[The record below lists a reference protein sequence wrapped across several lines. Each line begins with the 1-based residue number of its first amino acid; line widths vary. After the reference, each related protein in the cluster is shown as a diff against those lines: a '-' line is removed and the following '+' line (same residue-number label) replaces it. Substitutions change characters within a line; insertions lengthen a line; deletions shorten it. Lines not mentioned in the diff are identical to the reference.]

1 MTDADRT
8 LPPRLDGP
16 LPGTTGHLVVRQP
29 ADEQLDLYRAAVDA
43 TYGSPFHAM
52 SEQEAR
58 DWDELIPPRNRSV
71 VVEQGPEGVER
82 VLGGAGRY
90 DTALSLP
97 GGGRVPVAGLTAVG
111 VAPGAQHRGAFRA
124 LIEAH
129 LDECRARGDAAS
141 VLMASQTPLYGR
153 FGYGLATR
161 AATWEIDSPAARA
174 LAAGAPTAGSVVLE
188 HGRGP
193 ELIEALHGVWEQAGA
208 RRAGSLTRTPAW
220 WERMLS
226 RKKTWVG
233 GGDLLVALHHTP
245 AGVLGGYAL
254 YEVDIDQGRQ
264 GLAEADITIS
274 EMVGVDVAVELD
286 LWRFLA
292 DLPWARTLRWAYAPI
307 DPAALFWLD
316 DPRQLRRMADLDF
329 LWLRPLDLPAL
340 TEARTF
346 AADGSVVLEVTD
358 PRYPEL
364 AGRFELRVA
373 SGRGTWAP
381 TDRSAGLSLS
391 VADLGSLWLGGA
403 SARQLVAVRRISGD
417 PAAAGLLDAMLAV
430 DGPPRCVARF

>member
-141 VLMASQTPLYGR
+141 VAMGAVASRSGSHGVAPGR
-153 FGYGLATR
+153 RAGASPPRVQTR
-161 AATWEIDSPAARA
+161 AAPVFSRRRTQLPSRARACSKEARAAAR
-174 LAAGAPTAGSVVLE
+174 LPS
-188 HGRGP
+188 
-193 ELIEALHGVWEQAGA
+193 
-208 RRAGSLTRTPAW
+208 
-220 WERMLS
+220 
-226 RKKTWVG
+226 
-233 GGDLLVALHHTP
+233 
-245 AGVLGGYAL
+245 
-254 YEVDIDQGRQ
+254 
-264 GLAEADITIS
+264 IS
-274 EMVGVDVAVELD
+274 
-286 LWRFLA
+286 
-292 DLPWARTLRWAYAPI
+292 
-307 DPAALFWLD
+307 
-316 DPRQLRRMADLDF
+316 
-329 LWLRPLDLPAL
+329 
-340 TEARTF
+340 
-346 AADGSVVLEVTD
+346 
-358 PRYPEL
+358 
-364 AGRFELRVA
+364 
-373 SGRGTWAP
+373 
-381 TDRSAGLSLS
+381 
-391 VADLGSLWLGGA
+391 
-403 SARQLVAVRRISGD
+403 
-417 PAAAGLLDAMLAV
+417 
-430 DGPPRCVARF
+430 

>member
-1 MTDADRT
+1 
-8 LPPRLDGP
+8 
-16 LPGTTGHLVVRQP
+16 VRQP
-29 ADEQLDLYRAAVDA
+29 GDEELDLYRAAVDA

-52 SEQEAR
+52 TEKEAR

-71 VVEQGPEGVER
+71 VVEQDPEGIER
-82 VLGGAGRY
+82 ILGGAGRY

-97 GGGRVPVAGLTAVG
+97 GGGRVPVAGLTSVG

-161 AATWEIDSPAARA
+161 AASWEIDSPAARA
-174 LAAGAPTAGSVVLE
+174 LAAGAPTAGSVVME

-193 ELIEALHGVWEQAGA
+193 ELVEALREVWEQAGS
-208 RRAGSLTRTPAW
+208 RRAGSLTRSTAW
-220 WERMLS
+220 WERMLNP
-226 RKKTWVG
+226 KKSWVG

-245 AGVLGGYAL
+245 AGALGGYAL
-254 YEVDIDQGRQ
+254 YEVDIAHGRQ

-274 EMVGVDVAVELD
+274 EMIGLDIAAELD

-292 DLPWARTLRWAYAPI
+292 DLPWSRTLRWAYAPT
-307 DPAALFWLD
+307 DPGPLFWLA

-340 TEARTF
+340 TESRTF
-346 AADGSVVLEVTD
+346 AADGSVVLEVSD
-358 PRYPEL
+358 PRYSDL
-364 AGRFELRVA
+364 AGRYELRAA
-373 SGRGTWAP
+373 SGRGTWTP
-381 TDRSAGLSLS
+381 TQRTAELSLS
-391 VADLGSLWLGGA
+391 VADLGSLWLGGT

-417 PAAAGLLDAMLAV
+417 PTAAGLLDSLLAV
-430 DGPPRCVARF
+430 DGPPRCLARF

>member
-1 MTDADRT
+1 VTDADRA
-8 LPPRLDGP
+8 LQPILAGP
-16 LPGTTGHLVVRQP
+16 LPGRIGRLVVRQP
-29 ADEQLDLYRAAVDA
+29 GDEELDLYRASVDA

-52 SEQEAR
+52 TAQEAH

-71 VVEQGPEGVER
+71 VLEQGPDGIEHL
-82 VLGGAGRY
+82 LGGAGRY
-90 DTALSLP
+90 DTTLSLP
-97 GGGRVPVAGLTAVG
+97 GGRRVPVAGLTAVG

-124 LIEAH
+124 LTEAH

-161 AATWEIDSPAARA
+161 TATWEIDIPAARS

-193 ELIEALHGVWEQAGA
+193 ELIDVLAEVWEQAGA
-208 RRAGSLTRTPAW
+208 RRAGSLTRSPAW

-226 RKKTWVG
+226 PKKSWVG
-233 GGDLLVALHHTP
+233 GGDLLVALHRTP
-245 AGVLGGYAL
+245 SGACGGYAL
-254 YEVDIDQGRQ
+254 YEVDIAHGRQ

-274 EMVGVDVAVELD
+274 EMVGVDAAVELD

-307 DPAALFWLD
+307 DPAPMFWLT

-340 TEARTF
+340 TESRAF
-346 AADGSVVLEVTD
+346 AADGSVVLEVSD
-358 PRYPEL
+358 PRYPDL
-364 AGRFELRVA
+364 AGRFELRSA
-373 SGRGTWAP
+373 DGRGSWVP
-381 TDRSAGLSLS
+381 TDRAAALSLS
-391 VADLGSLWLGGA
+391 VTDLGSLWLGGA
-403 SARQLVAVRRISGD
+403 AARQLVAVRRISGD

-430 DGPPRCVARF
+430 DGPPRCLARF

>member
-8 LPPRLDGP
+8 LQPRLDGP
-16 LPGTTGHLVVRQP
+16 LPGTVGRLVVRQP
-29 ADEQLDLYRAAVDA
+29 GDDELDLYRAAVDA

-52 SEQEAR
+52 TEQEAA
-58 DWDELIPPRNRSV
+58 DWDGLIPARNRSV
-71 VVEQGPEGVER
+71 VVEQGSEGMEH

-97 GGGRVPVAGLTAVG
+97 GGGQVPVAGLTSVG

-141 VLMASQTPLYGR
+141 VLMASQAPLYGR

-161 AATWEIDSPAARA
+161 AATWEIDAPAASA

-193 ELIEALHGVWEQAGA
+193 ELIEALRDVWEQAGA
-208 RRAGSLTRTPAW
+208 RRAGSLTRSHAW

-226 RKKTWVG
+226 RKGTWVG

-245 AGVLGGYAL
+245 AGTLGGYVL
-254 YEVDIDQGRQ
+254 YAVDIAHGRQ
-264 GLAEADITIS
+264 GLAEADITVS

-307 DPAALFWLD
+307 DPAALFWLE
-316 DPRQLRRMADLDF
+316 DPRQLRRMTDLDF

-340 TEARTF
+340 TESRTF

-358 PRYPEL
+358 PRYPDL
-364 AGRFELRVA
+364 AGRFELEVA
-373 SGRGTWAP
+373 SGRGTW
-381 TDRSAGLSLS
+381 TRTERTAGLSLS

-417 PAAAGLLDAMLAV
+417 PAAAALLDAMLAV
-430 DGPPRCVARF
+430 DGPPRCLARF